1 MNVNTCLQA
10 VEKELNRQLQ
20 REKDKNRNLDT
31 KVKDGREEVERLR
44 LALPFDES
52 TLTADKSEE
61 YDIPYSKHSNHRL
74 ENKKVHSLSVGFI
87 VNVVYRCCIPYHDYP
102 IIMSKSYSSGV
113 QGSIIIFLCIDLQIV

>member
-61 YDIPYSKHSNHRL
+61 YDIPYSKHSNQRL
-74 ENKKVHSLSVGFI
+74 ENKKVPPLSVCFI
-87 VNVVYRCCIPYHDYP
+87 VNVVYIDVVFP
-102 IIMSKSYSSGV
+102 IT
-113 QGSIIIFLCIDLQIV
+113 IIQL